1 MPLDTGGDGRLGRND
16 AVAGHRGVETF
27 FELHKVEGVSPL
39 SQDSPIRPGSVY
51 FRPKTRHQRVRG

>member
-27 FELHKVEGVSPL
+27 FELHKVEGVWLGVKVLRFSECRQRWL
-39 SQDSPIRPGSVY
+39 GS
-51 FRPKTRHQRVRG
+51 H